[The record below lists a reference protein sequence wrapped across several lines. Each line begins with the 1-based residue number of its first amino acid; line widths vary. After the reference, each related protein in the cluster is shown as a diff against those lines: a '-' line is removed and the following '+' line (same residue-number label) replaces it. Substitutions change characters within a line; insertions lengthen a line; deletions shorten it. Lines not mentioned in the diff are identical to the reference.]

1 MKNKIVNIA
10 IQILPFSNVLDVY
23 DVVDKAID
31 VIARSGVK
39 YRVTPFETVMEGSY
53 EHLMQVVHDV
63 QDVCYQAGVDA
74 VLCNLKI
81 ESNKQGVVTI
91 EEKIGKYE

>member
-10 IQILPFSNVLDVY
+10 IQILPFSAKLEVY
-23 DVVDKAID
+23 DVVDKAIE

-53 EHLMQVVHDV
+53 GRLMEVVSEV
-63 QDVCYQAGVDA
+63 QEVCYQAGVDA
-74 VLCNLKI
+74 VMCNLKI
-81 ESNKQGVVTI
+81 QSNKQGLVTI
-91 EEKIGKYE
+91 EDKTGKYD